1 MVLKSWY
8 LLLFFFCIPVMG
20 TDCTAYNR
28 LGVDAFKA
36 GQYKSAAEYFSDAVT
51 CSPDNAQI
59 KKNYIAACRT
69 FASEC
74 QKKNEWSALIEI
86 LKKANSLIPEN
97 DDIRND
103 LVFAYVNFGAAALK
117 GKNIADARQSAT
129 EAVKLKP
136 EDVSVNCLAGDVAYE
151 ENDLGSAEKF
161 WRQAKVSSPNN
172 KTVDKRIAKL
182 QSRKKN

>member
-1 MVLKSWY
+1 MVIKSWCI
-8 LLLFFFCIPVMG
+8 LLFFFCIPVLG
-20 TDCTAYNR
+20 TDCTVYNR
-28 LGVDAFKA
+28 QGVDAFKA
-36 GQYKSAAEYFSDAVT
+36 GHYKNAAEYFSEALT

-69 FASEC
+69 FSSEC
-74 QKKNEWSALIEI
+74 QKKNEWSVLIEI
-86 LKKANSLIPEN
+86 LRKANSLIPEN

-103 LVFAYVNFGAAALK
+103 LVFAYINFGAAALRAR
-117 GKNIADARQSAT
+117 NITEARQSAS
-129 EAVKLKP
+129 EAVRLKP

-151 ENDLGSAEKF
+151 ENDLESAEKF
-161 WRQAKVSSPNN
+161 WRQAKFSSPNN